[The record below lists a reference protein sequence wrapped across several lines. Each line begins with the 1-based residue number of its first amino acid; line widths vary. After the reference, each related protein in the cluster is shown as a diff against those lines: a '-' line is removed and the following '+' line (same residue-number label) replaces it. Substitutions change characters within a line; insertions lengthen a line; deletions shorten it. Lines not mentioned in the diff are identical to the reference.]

1 MSITNNL
8 ECLFKT
14 SNYSKKKK
22 KVKKKSEKSLRPSN
36 YLSILIPLNTN
47 QNIKHIKQKSARN
60 WTLQNNLRTYRVNA
74 WFSLDSIVPGQ
85 WQSRRAW
92 LFVTPWTAA
101 CQAPLFFIISWHLL
115 RFISIELVMLSNH
128 LILCWSLLLPSI
140 FPSITVF
147 SNESALQISWP
158 KYWSFSFSISPSNE
172 YSGLI
177 SFRIDCFVIL
187 DVQGTLKSL
196 FQHYSWKHKIFR
208 TKLSLRSKS
217 HICTW
222 LLEKP

>member
-1 MSITNNL
+1 MSITTNL

-85 WQSRRAW
+85 LQSRRAW

-101 CQAPLFFIISWHLL
+101 CQATLSFAISWSLPKL
-115 RFISIELVMLSNH
+115 MSTELVMLSNH
-128 LILCWSLLLPSI
+128 LILCCPHLLPSI
-140 FPSITVF
+140 FPSIRVF
-147 SNESALQISWP
+147 YNELALCIKWP
-158 KYWSFSFSISPSNE
+158 KYWSFSLSISSSNE

-177 SFRIDCFVIL
+177 SFRID
-187 DVQGTLKSL
+187 
-196 FQHYSWKHKIFR
+196 
-208 TKLSLRSKS
+208 
-217 HICTW
+217 
-222 LLEKP
+222 

>member
-1 MSITNNL
+1 MSITTNL

-85 WQSRRAW
+85 LQSRRAW

-101 CQAPLFFIISWHLL
+101 CQASLSSRLSELTRIRLHWIGDTIQPSHPLP
-115 RFISIELVMLSNH
+115 
-128 LILCWSLLLPSI
+128 LPS
-140 FPSITVF
+140 FAF
-147 SNESALQISWP
+147 SLSQHQGLLYLVSSSHQVAEVMELQ
-158 KYWSFSFSISPSNE
+158 
-172 YSGLI
+172 
-177 SFRIDCFVIL
+177 
-187 DVQGTLKSL
+187 
-196 FQHYSWKHKIFR
+196 FQHQSFQGIFR
-208 TKLSLRSKS
+208 VDFL
-217 HICTW
+217 
-222 LLEKP
+222 